1 MFDKSIPAK
10 RPHRLPSAIALTSG
24 VIATAMALSVA
35 AVMTVAYAPAAFA
48 DDAVTSEAGRIARGG
63 RLYDKWYKVI
73 GAEKP
78 ADTHAAWPASN
89 DKKSGD
95 TTWRCKSCHGWD
107 YLGKDG
113 AYATGSYQT
122 GILGINKFD
131 GADTAAI
138 VAVLKDDLHAL
149 DGLMDDGDFEDLA
162 LFVSKGQ
169 IDLDTYVDRAS
180 KAPKGDGAKGQ
191 ALFET
196 ACVNCHGVDGTK
208 VKDMDPLGDLMG
220 NPWEIMHKIRFGQP
234 DEDMPAL
241 FVFDPQIAADIMAY
255 SATLPKER

>member
-1 MFDKSIPAK
+1 MSVIDPRCQS
-10 RPHRLPSAIALTSG
+10 RVRLSRIMGTAL
-24 VIATAMALSVA
+24 ALSVVA
-35 AVMTVAYAPAAFA
+35 TMTVAYSPAAFA
-48 DDAVTSEAGRIARGG
+48 DEVVTTEAGRIARGG
-63 RLYDKWYKVI
+63 RLYDKWFAVI

-89 DKKSGD
+89 TNKSGN

-113 AYATGSYQT
+113 AYASGSYQT
-122 GILGINKFD
+122 GITGISKFD

-138 VAVLKDDLHAL
+138 VAVLKNDLHAL

-169 IDLDTYVDRAS
+169 IDLDVYVDRAS
-180 KAPKGDGAKGQ
+180 KAPRGDAANGQ
-191 ALFET
+191 AFYET
-196 ACVNCHGVDGTK
+196 VCTNCHGSEGTK
-208 VKDMDPLGDLMG
+208 VKDMDPLGALMG

-234 DEDMPAL
+234 DEAMPAL
-241 FVFDPQIAADIMAY
+241 YVLDPQVGADIMAY
-255 SATLPKER
+255 TATLPTER